1 MKLSNGVEWALH
13 CCVTL
18 SQAQGPVSAQRLAE
32 LHDIPPAYLAKHLQ
46 ALSRAGVVHSCQGQE
61 GGYVL
66 TRSARAISVL
76 DVVAV
81 IDGPGEFFRCTE
93 IRKRGP
99 LAASPEHCSTRCSIA
114 RAMATADLAWREALA
129 NISIADLA
137 VNIDADSGGTALADV
152 REWLK
157 AH

>member
-1 MKLSNGVEWALH
+1 MKLSNGIEWVLH

-18 SQAQGPVSAQRLAE
+18 SQAQDPVPAQRLAE

-46 ALSRAGVVHSCQGQE
+46 ALSRAGVVHSSQGQD
-61 GGYVL
+61 GGYGL
-66 TRSARAISVL
+66 TRSPQEISVL
-76 DVVAV
+76 DVVVA
-81 IDGPGEFFRCTE
+81 IDGSGEFFRCTE

-99 LAASPEHCSTRCSIA
+99 LATTPERCTTRCSIA
-114 RAMATADLAWREALA
+114 RAMANAELAWREALSK
-129 NISIADLA
+129 ITIADLA
-137 VNIDADSGGTALADV
+137 ANIDADSGGTALGDV